1 MKEKIHYRLSY
12 LIFRSDFSIKHKQLF
27 QKYLLVMKII
37 AVIMFVFTLHVSAKT
52 MGQTV
57 SLKKQDITLKEA
69 LRELRLQT
77 GYYFIYNS
85 KEVPDKEYVSVNF
98 VKTPLEEALSS
109 ILKKFSLEYSIED
122 KIISLKPAK
131 VLPTAVENSTSAQQQ
146 TRIITG
152 KVIDV
157 GDAGILVGV
166 SVKVKGSQTGTIT
179 NNEGVFSLNI
189 KSTDKTLVFSLIGYV
204 TKEVPISALIRYDVS
219 LVQDTKQLETVVIAF
234 GTSTKT
240 ELTNS
245 VATVSA
251 KDIEQRPISN
261 LTSAIVGVAPGVQTT
276 AGSGQPGEGPDVRI
290 RGFTSVTNDNNPLYI
305 VDGAPFEGVLSNI
318 NPDDI
323 ESISILKDAS
333 ATSLYGARAANG
345 VILVTTKRGG
355 NNDKNPITARF
366 STALSTRGL
375 PRYEVLDAYQ
385 YFPVAWEILKNSN
398 GGSTSYATQNLASF
412 IGWNPFNVSDD
423 EIVYQDGRLNPNA
436 KLLYPDDTGFG
447 DELHRLGIRTDAGLT
462 TSGGNAKS
470 DYYVSLNYLNDQ
482 GYILGS
488 DFQRFTGRLRVNASP
503 LSWLKIGLNVSANFT
518 KSDRANESSGLG
530 ENPFYIDLT
539 MAPIYPVYKHDPVT
553 GAYVLDAQGNKIY
566 DPGDYKPVFTGRNV
580 IYETLYNIAQQKRN
594 SFTAVNTVD
603 VKISKT
609 LKFTSNFSIY
619 TNNYRGEEY
628 DNSTMGDAMGTG
640 RNFRT
645 NSTQYYL
652 NWSKILTWTKRFNKH
667 RFNVLVGHENY
678 YNHWDQIWGRGYG
691 ETIEGVTALDN
702 FTSTRSDGYERL
714 YTTQGFLSKFD
725 YSYNSIYVFSASARR
740 DGSSRFSGN
749 NKWGN
754 FWSVSAAYNIDKEEY
769 FKVKWIDN
777 LKIRGSY
784 GLVGNDKTGNYFTSR
799 MLYTLDY
806 DNGNEG
812 GAFLTQTGNPN
823 LQWETNTNADVAIEI
838 GVLKNRLSATIE
850 LFRRQSD
857 NLLFDT
863 RLPVTSGLLTMDENF
878 GSMRNQGIELQ
889 LQGTPIRNKNF
900 SWLADFNITTF
911 DNVILS
917 LPARYQGVV
926 IGTKKYEV
934 GRSRYEFWL
943 RDQVMINP
951 GVVGLPGG
959 GQILY
964 TPDPDKTLTS
974 AYVVDGVTYTS
985 SADNALRKYFG
996 SAIPDFYGSVGST
1009 FTYKNWSLRLMG
1021 IYQIGG
1027 YTYDNDYQRLMIRGT
1042 AGRAMHIDQLKSWKN
1057 PGDIT
1062 TVAQLRTGQ
1071 SSYNSSFYMTPADY
1085 FNFRMASLTYNFQKR
1100 FLSRLKVTSAKA
1112 FINGE
1117 NLFITSQR
1125 KGMDPTQ
1132 TYTGVASYSYAPA
1145 RIISMGLNLTL

>member
-1 MKEKIHYRLSY
+1 MKEKIHCRLSSSNFRRDFPTKY
-12 LIFRSDFSIKHKQLF
+12 KQAIQKTLLI
-27 QKYLLVMKII
+27 MKI
-37 AVIMFVFTLHVSAKT
+37 VIVIVFVFSLHVSANT
-52 MGQTV
+52 MGQIV

-85 KEVPDKEYVSVNF
+85 KEVPDKEHISVNF
-98 VKTPLEEALSS
+98 VKTPLEEALASM
-109 ILKKFSLEYSIED
+109 LKKFSLEYSIED
-122 KIISLKPAK
+122 KVISLKPADISLN
-131 VLPTAVENSTSAQQQ
+131 VAPNPTNAQQQQ
-146 TRIITG
+146 TRAISG

-166 SVKVKGSQTGTIT
+166 SVKVKGTTNGTIT
-179 NNEGVFSLNI
+179 NQDGLFQLNV
-189 KSTDKTLVFSLIGYV
+189 KSTDKTLVFSLMGYI
-204 TKEVPISALIRYDVS
+204 TQEVPITALIKYDVS
-219 LVQDTKQLETVVIAF
+219 LAQDTKQLETVVIAF
-234 GTSTKT
+234 GTSTKA

-276 AGSGQPGEGPDVRI
+276 AGSGQPGEGLDVRI
-290 RGFTSVTNDNNPLYI
+290 RGFTSVTNDNSPLYI

-345 VILVTTKRGG
+345 VVLITTKRGG
-355 NNDKNPITARF
+355 KNDKTPITARV

-398 GGSTSYATQNLASF
+398 GNSTTYATQNLADF
-412 IGWNPFNVSDD
+412 IGWNPFNVSND

-447 DELHRLGIRTDAGLT
+447 DDLHRLGIRTDAGLT

-470 DYYVSLNYLNDQ
+470 DYYVSFNYLNDQ

-488 DFQRFTGRLRVNASP
+488 DFQRVTGRLRVNATP
-503 LSWLKIGLNVSANFT
+503 LSWLKVGLNISANFT
-518 KSDRANESSGLG
+518 KSDRANQSSGLG

-553 GAYVLDAQGNKIY
+553 GAYLLDAQGNKIY

-580 IYETLYNIAQQKRN
+580 IYETLNNITQQKRN
-594 SFTAVNTVD
+594 SFTAVNTMEA
-603 VKISKT
+603 KISKT
-609 LKFTSNFSIY
+609 LKFVSNFSIY
-619 TNNYRGEEY
+619 ANNYRGEEY
-628 DNSTMGDAMGTG
+628 DNSAMGDAMGTG

-667 RFNVLVGHENY
+667 RFNVLAGHENY
-678 YNHWDQIWGRGYG
+678 YNYWDQLWGRGYG

-702 FTSTRSDGYERL
+702 FTSTRSDGYDRL

-740 DGSSRFSGN
+740 DGSSRFSGK

-754 FWSVSAAYNIDKEEY
+754 FWSVSGAYNIDKEDY
-769 FKVKWIDN
+769 FKVKWIDQ
-777 LKIRGSY
+777 LKIRASH

-812 GAFLTQTGNPN
+812 GAFLTQTGNPD
-823 LQWETNTNADVAIEI
+823 LKWETNTNSDIAVEI
-838 GVLKNRLSATIE
+838 ATLKNRLSATVE
-850 LFRRQSD
+850 VFRRQSN

-863 RLPVTSGLLTMDENF
+863 RIPVTSGLLTMDENF

-889 LQGTPIRNKNF
+889 IQGTPIKTKNF
-900 SWLADFNITTF
+900 SWLADFNITKF
-911 DNVILS
+911 KNVILS
-917 LPARYQGVV
+917 LPPRYEGVV

-934 GRSRYEFWL
+934 GHSRYEFWL
-943 RDQVMINP
+943 RDQAPVLTP
-951 GVVGLPGG
+951 TTGG
-959 GQILY
+959 ILY
-964 TPDPDKTLTS
+964 YPKEGTTPNYT
-974 AYVVDGVTYTS
+974 VDGVDYTS
-985 SADNALRKYFG
+985 SADGALRRYFG
-996 SAIPDFYGSVGST
+996 SSIPDFYGSIGST
-1009 FTYKNWSLRLMG
+1009 LSYKSWSLRLMG
-1021 IYQIGG
+1021 VYQIGG
-1027 YTYDNDYQRLMIRGT
+1027 YTYDNDYQRLMVRGT

-1062 TVAQLRTGQ
+1062 NVPRLRTGQ
-1071 SSYNSSFYMTPADY
+1071 SSYNSNFYLTPADY
-1085 FNFRMASLTYNFQKR
+1085 FNFRMASLTYNLPKR
-1100 FLSRLKVTSAKA
+1100 FLSRIKVTSAKA
-1112 FINGE
+1112 FVNGE

-1132 TYTGVASYSYAPA
+1132 SYTGVASYSYAPA